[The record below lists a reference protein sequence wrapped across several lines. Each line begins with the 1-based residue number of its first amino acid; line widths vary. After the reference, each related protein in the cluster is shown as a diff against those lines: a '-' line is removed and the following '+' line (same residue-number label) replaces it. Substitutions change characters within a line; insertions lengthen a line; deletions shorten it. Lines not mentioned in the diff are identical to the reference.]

1 MRENRWVERHKELLL
16 YIAVG
21 VSMTFFNWIAYSD
34 LITWMPM
41 FFANAFSWG
50 LTTLVTF
57 LMNKLFVFESRSFDK
72 GIVAKEFI
80 SFVTARGVTGMLEI
94 VLQPQLY
101 ALGMDG
107 PLFGVEG
114 LEAKVT
120 VCVILS
126 IVNYISTKRWV
137 FKTRVKRVESVATIH
152 GRM

>member
-1 MRENRWVERHKELLL
+1 MEKHKELIL

-34 LITWMPM
+34 LVEVMPM

-57 LMNKLFVFESRSFDK
+57 LMNKLFVFESRSFEK
-72 GIVAKEFI
+72 TVVVKELI

-94 VLQPQLY
+94 VMQPQLY

-107 PLFGVEG
+107 TLLGVEG

-126 IVNYISTKRWV
+126 IVNYVSIKRWV
-137 FKTRVKRVESVATIH
+137 FRTKVKHVESV
-152 GRM
+152 

>member
-1 MRENRWVERHKELLL
+1 MRDNQWMERHRELIL
-16 YIAVG
+16 YIVVG

-34 LITWMPM
+34 MVEVMPM

-50 LTTLVTF
+50 LTTVVTF
-57 LMNKLFVFESRSFDK
+57 LMNKIFVFESRSFEK
-72 GIVAKEFI
+72 RIVAKDFI

-94 VLQPQLY
+94 VMQPQLF
-101 ALGMDG
+101 AMGMDH

-114 LEAKVT
+114 LEAKIT

-137 FKTRVKRVESVATIH
+137 FRTSITQTN
-152 GRM
+152 

>member
-1 MRENRWVERHKELLL
+1 MMRENRWIERHRELIL

-21 VSMTFFNWIAYSD
+21 VSMTFFNWIAYAG
-34 LITWMPM
+34 LVEMMPM
-41 FFANAFSWG
+41 FFANACSWG

-57 LMNKLFVFESRSFDK
+57 LMNKLFVFESKSFDK
-72 GIVAKEFI
+72 CVVVKEFI

-94 VLQPQLY
+94 VMQPQLY
-101 ALGMDG
+101 AMGMDG

-126 IVNYISTKRWV
+126 IVNYVSTKRWV
-137 FKTRVKRVESVATIH
+137 FRTRVKHVESV
-152 GRM
+152 